1 MGDKPTV
8 LMRKRL
14 NIWIGLVM
22 LAVIVWIIINIF
34 KTSVVEGEEYRELAN
49 AQQLKSTT
57 IKASRGSIVDCNNQ
71 ILAQSATVYTVFIDP
86 NTLKDYLANDP
97 KATVDEISNKL
108 AEILELEP
116 EKVKEK
122 CIKASS
128 YEELKKSVEKQS
140 LDRVL
145 EYKSEISCGAIGTV
159 PMTKRYYPQNDLAA
173 AVIGHIHYDGYG
185 LLGLEAYY
193 DDYLAGTD
201 GKTVTAEGRD
211 GTQMPYRY
219 KQNYDAIDGS
229 SLVLNMDVN
238 IQSYLEKALKEA
250 VELHKPRDRACGIIM
265 NPNTGQVMAM
275 ATTPGY
281 DLNNP
286 AEIYDA
292 QTREEVERLR
302 KEEEAKNI
310 AGTTEATEEESEE
323 ATDEY
328 GNVIEAPT
336 EEEDEEQTYDEALN
350 AAWSLQWKNKA
361 VSEIY
366 YPGSVFK
373 VITGSSALE
382 EKAIDLKQTFSCN
395 TSYTVADTTIRC
407 WSTKDHGLQ
416 TFAQAMTNSCNPAFI
431 QIGLAL
437 GADKFC
443 DYFDAYGFRE
453 ATGIDLPAE
462 ASSITYNRD
471 TMGIVELATS
481 SFGQANK
488 ITPIQMITAYSAVIN
503 GGYLVTPQMVDKI
516 IDANGNVVEDYKP
529 VIKRQVISE
538 ETSKKMREVLE
549 NVVQSEPDS
558 NAYIQGYNIG
568 GKSGTSEK
576 LDVIDEE
583 GRQHVASY
591 CAFYPADKPELVM
604 LVMVDAPESGEI
616 YGSQIAA
623 PVCVSALKNILPY
636 LGYYPQY
643 SEEELGS
650 LAVYVPSVTNL
661 SVNEAKTTLEKV
673 GLNVQVAGS
682 GEKVIKQTPSSGSV
696 QRGGT
701 VILYTEEGI
710 EPELRY
716 VPNVI
721 GMSKD
726 AIQEAMHQAG
736 FNVTFIGDYEA
747 KGAFCIEQTPLD
759 GAEAYASTVVTV
771 NMSTAW
777 PETTGGG
784 EAQDNAQSEQQE
796 EQNNNADVYNEEAY
810 YDDGYDQYFED
821 AYYDEEY

>member
-22 LAVIVWIIINIF
+22 LGVIVWIVINIF
-34 KTSVVEGEEYRELAN
+34 KTSVVQGKEYRELAN

-86 NTLKDYLANDP
+86 NTLKDYLSNDP

-108 AEILELEP
+108 ADILELEP
-116 EKVKEK
+116 GKVKEK
-122 CIKASS
+122 CLKASS
-128 YEELKKSVEKQS
+128 YEELKKSVEKEA

-145 EYKSEISCGAIGTV
+145 EYKSEINCGAIGTV

-173 AVIGHIHYDGYG
+173 SVIGHIHYDGYG

-193 DDYLAGTD
+193 DDYLSGTD

-219 KQNYDAIDGS
+219 KQNYDAVDGA

-238 IQSYLEKALKEA
+238 VQNYLEKALKEA

-265 NPNTGQVMAM
+265 NPNTGQVLAM

-286 AEIYDA
+286 AEIYDEK
-292 QTREEVERLR
+292 TRAELEQL
-302 KEEEAKNI
+302 KQQEEAEKI
-310 AGTTEATEEESEE
+310 AGTTEATEEPTEVT
-323 ATDEY
+323 TDEY
-328 GNVIEAPT
+328 GNVIETPDD
-336 EEEDEEQTYDEALN
+336 EEEEKQTYDEALN

-382 EKAIDLKQTFSCN
+382 QKVIDLKETFSCN
-395 TSYTVADTTIRC
+395 LSYTVADTTIRC
-407 WSTKDHGLQ
+407 HTTQDHGLQ

-431 QIGLAL
+431 QIGLKL
-437 GADKFC
+437 GVDKFC
-443 DYFDAYGFRE
+443 NYFDAFGFRE
-453 ATGIDLPAE
+453 LTGIDLPAE
-462 ASSITYNRD
+462 ASSITYNSD

-516 IDANGNVVEDYKP
+516 IDANGNVVKDFKP

-538 ETSKKMREVLE
+538 ETSKTMRQVLE
-549 NVVQSEPDS
+549 NVIQSEPDS

-576 LDVIDEE
+576 LDVIDDE

-643 SEEELGS
+643 SEEELVT
-650 LAVYVPSVTNL
+650 LAVYVPSVANQ
-661 SVNEAKTTLEKV
+661 SVSDAKATIEKT
-673 GLNVQVAGS
+673 GLNVQVVGS
-682 GEKVIKQTPSSGSV
+682 GDKVVKQTPSSGSV

-710 EPELRY
+710 EPELKY
-716 VPNVI
+716 VPNVF

-736 FNVTFIGDYEA
+736 FNVTFIGDYES
-747 KGAFCIEQTPLD
+747 KGSFCIEQNPLG
-759 GAEAYASTVVTV
+759 GAEAYASTSVTV
-771 NMSTAW
+771 NMSTVW
-777 PETTGGG
+777 PEKQ
-784 EAQDNAQSEQQE
+784 EDQQDSQDND
-796 EQNNNADVYNEEAY
+796 EQNDDAYNQYNEDVY
-810 YDDGYDQYFED
+810 YDDNYYSDDNGGYVEDQYQE
-821 AYYDEEY
+821 